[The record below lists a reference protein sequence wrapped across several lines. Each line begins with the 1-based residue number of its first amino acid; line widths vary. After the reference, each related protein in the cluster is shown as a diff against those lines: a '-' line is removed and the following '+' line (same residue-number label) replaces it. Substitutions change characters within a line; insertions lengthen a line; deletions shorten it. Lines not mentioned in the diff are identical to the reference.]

1 MQLLAPDILEEAC
14 KLSTPIHLTALAI
27 GFLLWAFGWT
37 GHRFWIVLILTVG
50 GGIVGLYAG
59 PRYGTQPWLAAT
71 LVGVAAGMLALALVR
86 LVAFAAGGIFAVMLA
101 GQFAPGYQEMLV
113 VFLVGGAIGLV
124 LFRLWTMALTSA
136 GGTFLMAYSG
146 LCLLQRFG
154 NVDVVNLTENQA
166 PLLNI
171 SCGVVAFVG
180 LIVQYLVDRR
190 RRYVYDPNYR
200 GWNTY
205 YSRGQARDGRRH
217 RAYRRAS

>member
-14 KLSTPIHLTALAI
+14 KLSTPIHGVALAV
-27 GFLLWAFGWT
+27 GFLLWALGWT
-37 GHRFWIVLILTVG
+37 GHRFWIVLILTIG
-50 GGIVGLYAG
+50 GGIFGLYAG
-59 PRYGTQPWLAAT
+59 PRFGTQPWLAAT

-86 LVAFAAGGIFAVMLA
+86 LVAFLAGGAAAVVIA
-101 GQFAPGYQEMLV
+101 GQFAPGYQELLV

-124 LFRLWTMALTSA
+124 LFRLWTMVLTST

-154 NVDVVNLTENQA
+154 NVDVVGLAEAQA

-171 SCGVVAFVG
+171 VCGAIAFIG

-190 RRYVYDPNYR
+190 RRYGYDSSYR
-200 GWNTY
+200 GY
-205 YSRGQARDGRRH
+205 RDSYSRGYGRDGRRH